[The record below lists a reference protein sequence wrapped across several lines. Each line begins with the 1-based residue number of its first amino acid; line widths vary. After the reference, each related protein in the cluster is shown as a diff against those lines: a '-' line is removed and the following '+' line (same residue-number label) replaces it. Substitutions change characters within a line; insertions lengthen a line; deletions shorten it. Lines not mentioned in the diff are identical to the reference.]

1 MNLEWIR
8 SGLKKRK
15 VKVFLI
21 ILVFSALAWFINNLS
36 FSYNSNTYF
45 ELDYVN
51 TPREL
56 LLTSEPQKKIDIKL
70 KALGFQFLGFELRK
84 KKVAIDMSKIKRK
97 DSIYYISPDIYRRQI
112 EGQLPN
118 SMTLLEI
125 EDDTLF
131 FNFTTLVT
139 KKVPVIPRVDYSLAA
154 NFMLEDSIT
163 VSPSTVVITGAKNEI
178 DTISG
183 IRTAYLDLNNVDEDF
198 VQNISLVK
206 PKSLETIV
214 FSSNSVAI
222 SGKVFRFSEKIIEV
236 PVTVINLP
244 DNVKVRTFPDSV
256 QVVSQGKL
264 ENMKEF
270 DSDNFQIVADY
281 SNVSGDENNTLPIT
295 LEKYPKNIKNVR
307 LLVNEIEFI
316 LLRE

>member
-1 MNLEWIR
+1 MVLEWIR

-36 FSYNSNTYF
+36 FSYNSKTYL

-51 TPREL
+51 TPKEL
-56 LLTSEPQKKIDIKL
+56 LLTSIPKKTIEIKL

-84 KKVAIDMSKIKRK
+84 KKVSIDMSKIKSK
-97 DSIYYISPDIYRRQI
+97 DSTYYISPDIYRRQI
-112 EGQLPN
+112 EGQLSN
-118 SMTLLEI
+118 SMTLLEM

-131 FNFTTLVT
+131 FDFTTLVT
-139 KKVPVIPRVDYSLAA
+139 KEVPVLPRVNFNLAT
-154 NFMLEDSIT
+154 NYMLEDSII
-163 VSPSTVVITGAKNEI
+163 VNPSSVTIRGAKNEI
-178 DTISG
+178 DTVSG
-183 IRTAYLDLNNVDEDF
+183 IRTVYVDLKNVDRDF
-198 VQNISLVK
+198 TKNISLVK
-206 PKSLETIV
+206 PKNLKTTA
-214 FSSNSVAI
+214 FSSNTVEI
-222 SGKVFRFSEKIIEV
+222 SGQVFRFSEKIIEV

-244 DNVKVRTFPDSV
+244 DKVQVRTFPDNV
-256 QVVSQGKL
+256 QVVCQGKL

-270 DSDNFQIVADY
+270 EPDDFQVVADY
-281 SNVSGDENNTLPIT
+281 SNVSGTDNNTLPIT
-295 LEKYPKNIKNVR
+295 LEKYPKDIKNAR

>member
-1 MNLEWIR
+1 MVLEWIR

-21 ILVFSALAWFINNLS
+21 ILVFSAMAWFINNLS
-36 FSYNSNTYF
+36 FSYNSTTYF

-51 TPREL
+51 TPKEL
-56 LLTSEPQKKIDIKL
+56 LLASQPKSTIELKL
-70 KALGFQFLGFELRK
+70 QALGFQFLGFELRK
-84 KKVAIDMSKIKRK
+84 KKVAIDMSKMKRK
-97 DSIYYISPDIYRRQI
+97 DSVYYISPDIYRKQI

-139 KKVPVIPRVDYSLAA
+139 KQVPVIPRVNFSLAT
-154 NFMLEDSIT
+154 NFMLEDSIR
-163 VSPSTVVITGAKNEI
+163 VSPSKIEITGAKNEI
-178 DTISG
+178 DTITG
-183 IRTAYLDLNNVDEDF
+183 IRTAYLDLKDVDKDFLKNVGL
-198 VQNISLVK
+198 IK
-206 PKSLETIV
+206 PKSLETV
-214 FSSNSVAI
+214 DFSSNTVEI
-222 SGKVFRFSEKIIEV
+222 SGQVFRFSENIIEV
-236 PVTVINLP
+236 PVTVVNLP

-256 QVVSQGKL
+256 QVLCQGKL

-270 DSDNFQIVADY
+270 ETTDFQVVADY
-281 SNVSGDENNTLPIT
+281 SNASGTDNNTLPIT
-295 LEKYPKNIKNVR
+295 LEEYPKDIKNAR
-307 LLVNEIEFI
+307 LLINEIEFI